1 MNTSDREEILMDTGA
16 TVKAALKDGATVE
29 LALDAWVPVDP
40 SCYQYDS
47 GWWAYNTED
56 EADEYFVSTSGI
68 VYGAFPTKRGELEAF
83 QTEVGHVV
91 CNVCGA
97 AGSQE
102 RCNEFQIAGECRK
115 VFAS

>member
-1 MNTSDREEILMDTGA
+1 MDTGA
-16 TVKAALKDGATVE
+16 TVKALLDGQTVE
-29 LALDAWVPVDP
+29 LALDEWVPVDP

-47 GWWAYNTED
+47 GWWAYKVEDTES
-56 EADEYFVSTSGI
+56 EVEYFVSTSGI
-68 VYGAFPTKRGELEAF
+68 VYGETPTTSEQLSAF

-102 RCNEFQIAGECRK
+102 RCNEFQTAGECRK
-115 VFAS
+115 VFA